1 MEDFTNIFE
10 NIDICCLCPDFLD
23 GSAECHW
30 TSERHFGR
38 WNAET
43 TAGGDI
49 IKTGIITVLICL
61 YLHIKP

>member
-1 MEDFTNIFE
+1 MKDFTNIFE

-30 TSERHFGR
+30 TSKRYFGR
-38 WNAET
+38 WNAGI

-49 IKTGIITVLICL
+49 LKTGIITVC
-61 YLHIKP
+61 KC